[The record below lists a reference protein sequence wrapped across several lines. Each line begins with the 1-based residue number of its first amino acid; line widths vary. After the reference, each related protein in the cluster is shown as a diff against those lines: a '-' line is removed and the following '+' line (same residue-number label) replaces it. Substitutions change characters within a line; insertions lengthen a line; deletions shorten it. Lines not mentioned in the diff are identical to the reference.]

1 METSR
6 VIKAMDEKKYK
17 IKLKNLFFHN
27 GNTVD
32 AYYVYLNEENEFRI
46 ELRGKYGEN
55 KKIIHL
61 SAAQVKFLKEIL
73 LKQDLEKDFCKGLK
87 SSEGVRRDGVY
98 YKLALVNEKKM
109 SNGEQAKM
117 PFSLM
122 LTDYMKF
129 KIDFENF
136 LLFLFEAEES
146 LNNLKEGIGSVK
158 VKSVYD
164 LELKKEVY
172 NTGNNIKKEP
182 KEPKELKE
190 PNSKIKEVNI
200 KEVLTTK
207 NLNIA
212 KEPIKEKTIEEVIK
226 IAKEKE
232 CSKEEVQKSIAFL
245 KKILPE
251 KEIEL
256 NYIEKEIA

>member
-1 METSR
+1 
-6 VIKAMDEKKYK
+6 V
-17 IKLKNLFFHN
+17 F
-27 GNTVD
+27 
-32 AYYVYLNEENEFRI
+32 
-46 ELRGKYGEN
+46 
-55 KKIIHL
+55 
-61 SAAQVKFLKEIL
+61 
-73 LKQDLEKDFCKGLK
+73 
-87 SSEGVRRDGVY
+87 

-172 NTGNNIKKEP
+172 NTGNNTKKEP
-182 KEPKELKE
+182 KEQKEQKEPKE
-190 PNSKIKEVNI
+190 PNSNIKEVNI

-226 IAKEKE
+226 IAKEKN

>member
-87 SSEGVRRDGVY
+87 SSEGVRRDGVF

-172 NTGNNIKKEP
+172 NNTKKEP
-182 KEPKELKE
+182 KEPKE
-190 PNSKIKEVNI
+190 PNSNIKEVNIKEVNI

-207 NLNIA
+207 NLNIV
-212 KEPIKEKTIEEVIK
+212 KESIKEKTIEEVIK
-226 IAKEKE
+226 VVKEKE

>member
-1 METSR
+1 
-6 VIKAMDEKKYK
+6 
-17 IKLKNLFFHN
+17 
-27 GNTVD
+27 
-32 AYYVYLNEENEFRI
+32 
-46 ELRGKYGEN
+46 
-55 KKIIHL
+55 
-61 SAAQVKFLKEIL
+61 
-73 LKQDLEKDFCKGLK
+73 
-87 SSEGVRRDGVY
+87 
-98 YKLALVNEKKM
+98 M

-182 KEPKELKE
+182 KEPKE
-190 PNSKIKEVNI
+190 PNSNIKEVNI

-207 NLNIA
+207 NLNIV
-212 KEPIKEKTIEEVIK
+212 KESIKEKTIEEVIK
-226 IAKEKE
+226 VVKEKE

-256 NYIEKEIA
+256 NYIEKERVS

>member
-87 SSEGVRRDGVY
+87 SSEGVKREGVF

-172 NTGNNIKKEP
+172 NNTKKEP
-182 KEPKELKE
+182 KE

-207 NLNIA
+207 NLNIV
-212 KEPIKEKTIEEVIK
+212 KESIKEKTIEEVIK